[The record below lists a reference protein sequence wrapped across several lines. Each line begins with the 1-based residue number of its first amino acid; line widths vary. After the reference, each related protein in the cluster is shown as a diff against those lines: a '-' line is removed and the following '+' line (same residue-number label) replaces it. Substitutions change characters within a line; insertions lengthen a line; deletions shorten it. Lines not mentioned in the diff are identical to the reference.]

1 MSAPRFLMCP
11 PSYFG
16 VQYVINP
23 WMEGQ
28 LHHTDGTL
36 ATTQWTRLQ
45 QLIARN
51 GEVLLMPPVD
61 QLPDLVFTANAALI
75 YGKKAVLSSFR
86 CQERRPEEQHFKT
99 WLEAQGFEIITM
111 PPGTFFE
118 GAGDALLDRKQP
130 LLWFGFGFRSD
141 LAAAELVGQALQIEV
156 QPLRLCDPRFYHLDT
171 CFCPLANG
179 YLLYFEGAFDNAG
192 RSAIESRV
200 PRDKRLAIP
209 ESDAIQFACNAV
221 NVGSHV
227 IMNGAGQGTVEWL
240 RERGFAVDLTGLG
253 EFMKAGGAA
262 KCLSLRLDESLT
274 VTNGK
279 EQG

>member
-1 MSAPRFLMCP
+1 MCP

-36 ATTQWTRLQ
+36 ALTQWSRLQ
-45 QLIARN
+45 QLIARD

-75 YGKKAVLSSFR
+75 YQKKAVLSSFR
-86 CQERRPEEQHFKT
+86 CQERRPEEQHFKN
-99 WLEAQGFEIITM
+99 WLESQGFQILTM
-111 PPGTFFE
+111 PPGVFFE
-118 GAGDALLDRKQP
+118 GAGDALLDRQQT

-141 LAAAELVGQALQIEV
+141 LGAAELVGQALGIEV

-171 CFCPLANG
+171 CFCPLTG
-179 YLLYFEGAFDNAG
+179 GHLLYYEGAFDDAG
-192 RSAIESRV
+192 RSAIETRV
-200 PRDKRLAIP
+200 SASKRLAIS
-209 ESDAIQFACNAV
+209 EGDAIQFACNAV

-227 IMNGAGQGTVEWL
+227 ILNGAGQGTVNWL
-240 RERGFAVDLTGLG
+240 TERGFSVDITGLG

-262 KCLSLRLDESLT
+262 KCLSLRLDE
-274 VTNGK
+274 V
-279 EQG
+279 